1 MHSSVHIHI
10 HISHQA
16 QKNGVTLVL
25 ETSADLEDW
34 HTGDVMRLQQIYVNY
49 IDNGMWS
56 ARYSAVIEGF

>member
-1 MHSSVHIHI
+1 M
-10 HISHQA
+10 
-16 QKNGVTLVL
+16 L